1 MTSGIVATTVAGA
14 LLMTIAPTATAGG
27 LPSQAERTARIIEGA
42 TGTQDLATAVPQ
54 NGALTASVT
63 DESGVT
69 TTARAPKSSSGKVEI
84 TTPDGGVVGLSLPQS
99 RNVEG
104 SLAGAGTTVYAD
116 AAASTDIAVQL
127 TADGGA
133 RALTSL
139 KDASAPAQQRY
150 ELSLPAGTQAVAN
163 ETGGFDLVR
172 RSDSDSDSPDV
183 AIGTIDAPWAKDA
196 NGKDVPTSYK
206 LNGSTLVQSVEIN
219 KDTAFP
225 VVADPKVSTGLFLYV
240 KFSKA
245 EVKKY
250 ESKVKYAAGGSA
262 LCGLLAIPLA
272 SVACFAISG
281 SSLTHLSGVWSS
293 AAKYKKCVEMKFT
306 LPGITPIP
314 TYISA
319 KNYKC

>member
-42 TGTQDLATAVPQ
+42 TGTQDLAAAVPQ

-69 TTARAPKSSSGKVEI
+69 TTARAPKSSAGEIEI
-84 TTPDGGVVGLSLPQS
+84 TAPDGSVVGLSLPQS
-99 RNVEG
+99 RTVEG
-104 SLAGAGTTVYAD
+104 SLAGAGTTVYTD

-139 KDASAPAQQRY
+139 KDANAPAQQRY
-150 ELSLPAGTQAVAN
+150 ELNLPAGTQAVAN

-172 RSDSDSDSPDV
+172 RSDSDGPDV
-183 AIGTIDAPWAKDA
+183 AIGAIDAPWAKDA

-206 LNGSTLVQSVEIN
+206 LNGSTLIQDVEIN

-225 VVADPKVSTGLFLYV
+225 VVADPKVSTGWFLYV
-240 KFSKA
+240 KFSKS

-250 ESKVKYAAGGSA
+250 ESKVKYAPGGA
-262 LCGLLAIPLA
+262 VLCGLLAIPLA
-272 SVACFAISG
+272 SVACGAITG
-281 SSLTHLSGVWSS
+281 GSLTHLAGVWSS

-314 TYISA
+314 TYIGA